1 MSYQSTK
8 VWGPISCAFRQ
19 AGAVHSHCRFVHGY
33 GLTFKAVFEA
43 PELDERNWV
52 MDFGGLKPIK
62 TWLEQTFDHRLVV
75 SRHDPLLFEFRG
87 LEAHGACQLTVLA
100 NVGCEAFARHV
111 GLYVQQWLNDQE
123 WNTLGTTQVGRR
135 DWYQNRVN
143 LHSMEC
149 REHENNS
156 AIWIR
161 KL

>member
-1 MSYQSTK
+1 MGYQSTK

-19 AGAVHSHCRFVHGY
+19 AGATHSHCRFVHGY

-43 PELDERNWV
+43 PELDKRNWV

-62 TWLEQTFDHRLVV
+62 SWLEDTFDHRLVV
-75 SRHDPLLFEFRG
+75 SRHDPLFREFNI
-87 LEAHGACQLTVLA
+87 LESKGGCQLTVMS
-100 NVGCEAFARHV
+100 NVGCEAFARHA

-123 WNTLGTTQVGRR
+123 WNTLGTTQVGHR

-161 KL
+161 EP